1 MSKAQEGMPGP
12 VFVELPIDVLYPYAM
27 TAEEIVGGNSGG
39 KLTLQKRIVDF
50 YMNCYLHNLFTKAF
64 DDTDTNVSTNTPP
77 INDADVEKVKS
88 MLLSAERPV
97 IVLQSQES
105 FIFSFVTL
113 VYLADVI
120 YFVNS
125 IKATLQPE
133 KLQDLATSLEKLGA
147 PVFLGGMA
155 RGLLG
160 GTSKVQCRH
169 SRGVA
174 LKKSDLIILL
184 GVSADFRLNYGRSLP
199 KSAKIV
205 TINRDAAELNK
216 NTDLFWKPDAK
227 ILSDPCDF
235 MLKTLSL
242 SKDFSPWLDEC
253 RERDEKRDAD
263 IAVKASVPAGGKIN
277 PLKLFLA
284 RDKILIYL

>member
-1 MSKAQEGMPGP
+1 M
-12 VFVELPIDVLYPYAM
+12 
-27 TAEEIVGGNSGG
+27 
-39 KLTLQKRIVDF
+39 
-50 YMNCYLHNLFTKAF
+50 
-64 DDTDTNVSTNTPP
+64 
-77 INDADVEKVKS
+77 
-88 MLLSAERPV
+88 
-97 IVLQSQES
+97 
-105 FIFSFVTL
+105 
-113 VYLADVI
+113 
-120 YFVNS
+120 NS

-205 TINRDAAELNK
+205 TINRDVAELNK

-235 MLKTLSL
+235 MLKTLSF